1 MNNVTLLGRLTRDA
15 SVRTYGDANDK
26 KMARFVI
33 ACDRRGKKEEGQQ
46 TADFIGCICYG
57 KQADFADQYLRQGT
71 KIALTG
77 EIRTGSYDDK
87 DGKKVYTTDVLVHN
101 IEFAESK
108 RSQEQTQTQ
117 TASAAPNPSTANA
130 PADDSF
136 MDIPRDIEAQ
146 LPWN

>member
-1 MNNVTLLGRLTRDA
+1 MNVVLLMGRLVRDPQT
-15 SVRTYGDANDK
+15 RTYGDANDR
-26 KMARFVI
+26 KMARFTI
-33 ACDRRGKKEEGQQ
+33 ACDRRGKRDEGQQ

-77 EIRTGSYDDK
+77 EIRTGSYDDN